1 MYGTDTHK
9 YTPYEQILEIKY
21 GLLYNYQG
29 SRQYLAKMLA
39 YYFVV
44 CTYFM
49 RLLIYICMHK
59 ILAKYFNNSKR

>member
-21 GLLYNYQG
+21 GLLYNYRG

-44 CTYFM
+44 YAHILCGFYV
-49 RLLIYICMHK
+49 LI
-59 ILAKYFNNSKR
+59 